1 MTRSRQLDALIE
13 EIRSLSPA
21 ERRRLARQLR
31 VNGLLESEE
40 ALTDQRRLEI
50 APAITAAGLRQ
61 SLSPVAAAAQT
72 AAQPAA
78 QPPALAVTRD
88 TTPVVPYKSAVSGR
102 VVVGAPGEGE
112 TAAPSVMQPLPGQ
125 APEQPIR
132 VIFDGGSK
140 GNPGQG
146 YGSYALEWP
155 GFPRQLVQLKF
166 GDRVTN
172 NEAEYDTLI
181 AALEAISKRL
191 KESGADARTAKL
203 DIWGDSLLVI
213 SQIKGEWKV
222 NKAELETRRDR
233 ARSLLAAFGQ
243 ARLSHH
249 NREKSVAVLG
259 H

>member
-1 MTRSRQLDALIE
+1 MTHTRKVDALIE
-13 EIRSLSPA
+13 DIRSLSPA

-31 VNGLLESEE
+31 VNGLLENEE
-40 ALTDQRRLEI
+40 ALTDQRPLEI
-50 APAITAAGLRQ
+50 APAMTAAGLRQ
-61 SLSPVAAAAQT
+61 WLSPAAAAQPLT
-72 AAQPAA
+72 VPVQ
-78 QPPALAVTRD
+78 RD
-88 TTPVVPYKSAVSGR
+88 EAPVVPYKSAVSGR
-102 VVVGAPGEGE
+102 VVVGAPGEAE
-112 TAAPSVMQPLPGQ
+112 DAAPSVMQPLPGQ

-233 ARSLLAAFGQ
+233 ARSLLSAFGQ

-249 NREKSVAVLG
+249 NREKSVEVLG

>member
-1 MTRSRQLDALIE
+1 MTRTRKVDALIE
-13 EIRSLSPA
+13 EIRSLSPG

-40 ALTDQRRLEI
+40 ALTDQRPLEI
-50 APAITAAGLRQ
+50 APAITASGVRQ
-61 SLSPVAAAAQT
+61 LLSP
-72 AAQPAA
+72 
-78 QPPALAVTRD
+78 AVPVQRD
-88 TTPVVPYKSAVSGR
+88 EAPVVPYKSAVSGR
-102 VVVGAPGEGE
+102 VVVGAPGAAED
-112 TAAPSVMQPLPGQ
+112 AAPSVMQPLPGQ

-191 KESGADARTAKL
+191 QESGADARTARL

-233 ARSLLAAFGQ
+233 ARSLLSAFGQ
-243 ARLSHH
+243 ARLNHH
-249 NREKSVAVLG
+249 NREKSVEVLG

>member
-1 MTRSRQLDALIE
+1 MMAGPDRIGALIE
-13 EIRSLSPA
+13 EIRGLSPA

-31 VNGLLESEE
+31 INGLLESEE
-40 ALTDQRRLEI
+40 ALTDLHPLEI
-50 APAITAAGLRQ
+50 APALTPAGLRQ
-61 SLSPVAAAAQT
+61 LLYPSPAQPNPAPVQRDDAPVA
-72 AAQPAA
+72 
-78 QPPALAVTRD
+78 
-88 TTPVVPYKSAVSGR
+88 PYKSTVSGR
-102 VVVGAPGEGE
+102 VVMGSPGDES
-112 TAAPSVMQPLPGQ
+112 TNDAPSVMPPLPGQ

-155 GFPRQLVQLKF
+155 GFPRQIVQLRF

-181 AALEAISKRL
+181 AALEAIVKRL
-191 KESGADARTAKL
+191 KESGADTRTARL

-222 NKAELETRRDR
+222 NKAELQSRRDR
-233 ARSLLAAFGQ
+233 ARSLLALFGQ
-243 ARLSHH
+243 ARLTHH
-249 NREKSVAVLG
+249 DREKSVEVLG

>member
-1 MTRSRQLDALIE
+1 MAHSRRIGALIE
-13 EIRSLSPA
+13 EIRGLSPA

-31 VNGLLESEE
+31 INGLLESEE
-40 ALTDQRRLEI
+40 SLTDLHPLEI
-50 APAITAAGLRQ
+50 APALTPAGLRELLYPSAPTPSATQ
-61 SLSPVAAAAQT
+61 PSPAPVQ
-72 AAQPAA
+72 
-78 QPPALAVTRD
+78 RD
-88 TTPVVPYKSAVSGR
+88 DPPVVPYKSAVSGR
-102 VVVGAPGEGE
+102 VVMGSPGGE
-112 TAAPSVMQPLPGQ
+112 STNDPPSVMPPLPGQ

-140 GNPGQG
+140 GNPGLG

-155 GFPRQLVQLKF
+155 GFPRQIVQLRF

-181 AALEAISKRL
+181 AALEAIVKRL
-191 KESGADARTAKL
+191 KESGADTRTARL

-222 NKAELETRRDR
+222 NKAELQSRRDQ
-233 ARSLLAAFGQ
+233 ARSLLALFGQ
-243 ARLSHH
+243 ARLTHH
-249 NREKSVAVLG
+249 DREKSVEVLG

>member
-1 MTRSRQLDALIE
+1 MARAARVDTLIE
-13 EIRSLSPA
+13 EIRNLSPA

-31 VNGLLESEE
+31 VNGLLENEE
-40 ALTDQRRLEI
+40 ALTDQRPLAI
-50 APAITAAGLRQ
+50 APAITPAGLRH
-61 SLSPVAAAAQT
+61 LL
-72 AAQPAA
+72 QPAGES
-78 QPPALAVTRD
+78 PPVVLSVQRD
-88 TTPVVPYKSAVSGR
+88 ETPVVPYKSAVSGR
-102 VVVGAPGEGE
+102 VVVGAPGSEA
-112 TAAPSVMQPLPGQ
+112 TNDAPSVMPPLPGQ

-140 GNPGQG
+140 GNPGLG

-155 GFPRQLVQLKF
+155 GFPRQVVQLKF
-166 GDRVTN
+166 GDKVTN

-191 KESGADARTAKL
+191 KESGAHPRTAKL

-222 NKAELETRRDR
+222 NKAELQTRRDR
-233 ARSLLAAFGQ
+233 ARSLLALFGQ
-243 ARLSHH
+243 ARLTHH
-249 NREKSVAVLG
+249 QREKSVEVLG

>member
-1 MTRSRQLDALIE
+1 MAHPRRIDALIE

-31 VNGLLESEE
+31 INGLLENEE
-40 ALTDQRRLEI
+40 ALTDLHPLEI
-50 APAITAAGLRQ
+50 APAITPAGLRQ
-61 SLSPVAAAAQT
+61 FLYPSPAQSS
-72 AAQPAA
+72 PAPV
-78 QPPALAVTRD
+78 QRD
-88 TTPVVPYKSAVSGR
+88 DPPVVPYKSAVSGR
-102 VVVGAPGEGE
+102 VVMGAPGGE
-112 TAAPSVMQPLPGQ
+112 SADDAPSVMPPLPGQ

-140 GNPGQG
+140 GNPGLG

-155 GFPRQLVQLKF
+155 GFPRQIVQLRF

-181 AALEAISKRL
+181 AALEAIVKRL
-191 KESGADARTAKL
+191 KESGADTHTARL

-213 SQIKGEWKV
+213 SQIKGDWKV
-222 NKAELETRRDR
+222 NKAELQSRRDR
-233 ARSLLAAFGQ
+233 ARSLLALFGP
-243 ARLSHH
+243 ARLTHH
-249 NREKSVAVLG
+249 GREKSVEVLG